1 MGAESEGS
9 ASLDSASAL
18 RGTGALVDKINRAR
32 LELLDLSTR
41 NRLLNTPRSGRAR
54 TVEVVNEIAKAI
66 YQTLVVD
73 GRRFT
78 FAPGRVDPNEEA
90 PEELK
95 EGVEVGDPG
104 DEIVLAEEPT
114 DHSLIEQPDLELD
127 ESGRVIRHWDSHLS
141 TRMTSAGL
149 QKRLLDLYIDART
162 LQEEQGV
169 NILFLAI
176 GYLKW
181 RQTSTPQVDRWA
193 PLILV
198 PVTLERSNAGEKFHL
213 RWSGD
218 EIQANLSLQ
227 LFLHREYELKL
238 PDIEDFEN
246 LDVESYLAKIAGM
259 VEGKP
264 NWEVLPNDAIL
275 GLFSFAKFMM
285 YRDLDPAQWQSA
297 GGMEAIPT
305 LRGVVADG
313 FPGASISRDDGNI
326 DEIITPADMIHV
338 VDCDSS
344 QSLVVH
350 DVRKG
355 NSILVQGP
363 PGTGKSQTIANIVS
377 AAVADGKRVL
387 FVAEKMAALD
397 VVKRRLDN
405 TEIGVA
411 CLELHSNK
419 ANKKSVLTELQRTWQ
434 LGNPTTPQGRLVIEQ
449 LTERR
454 DALNKHAERLHQVYQ
469 PSNLSPYQVYGQL
482 IRLRR
487 QGYTTQ
493 RVALEGATKW
503 LPHEKEALH
512 TLVRDLVQR
521 VEVMGV
527 PDRHPWSGVGND
539 GLLPNDRDRLVT
551 TISKLL
557 RCLDIWIGDSSALHE
572 ALSLDAPRLLGD
584 ASLAA
589 DRAKFLVQAPAIG
602 SEAFLA
608 NEWDE
613 PQRIVNLISS
623 VDDAQ
628 KAFVQ
633 AEGVATAEGI
643 SRQWAGAIEYLPTLD
658 SRFMV
663 GGELKKL
670 SDVHRK
676 LQRIEQDLA
685 RLAQLLSESRPLSL
699 ESAIRLTAIAE
710 RATTIPE
717 IERDALVARIWDR
730 GVDSVQEIVEAV
742 ESVQAAKASLSPVFR
757 ESAWSKDLEEAR
769 THLAMRGG
777 SWLRFLSGDWRRS
790 NRLVR
795 SQLISPKLPADQM
808 LASLDVLLDAQGAK
822 GKLSDLNAQALEAF
836 GASWQGERSSTP
848 FLRSVVD
855 WMRTLR
861 PFGSGVRQRLA
872 DLPDRILAAEV
883 AKRLR
888 PVLEEIQADLGPIH
902 NALIIA
908 QREPWGDE
916 TVLQRVPLDTLRS
929 RILPWHLAY
938 EQCHAL
944 KNFDGLSLEAALQ
957 AIETIRQAQAAK
969 TTLDEA
975 APSGKRAFGPL
986 WEGRDSDVSHLKRAA
1001 DWVFRHSDLR
1011 QLASRIATPE
1021 AHLARAEGLVKSARA
1036 LEGDLQELFTTLQFE
1051 GSADVGARP
1060 ATSPVESLANLLTR
1074 WEEDPEGLPQWV
1086 SYVARAKQ
1094 AKGKGL
1100 TALVEGLATG
1110 TLSTDE
1116 AIGTFDLAYYETV
1129 LAEMVRRD
1137 PELSTFDG
1145 QQQTQLV
1152 ESFADLDRERMRLA
1166 RIEAIKTHHSR
1177 IPQRGGAAG
1186 PTAVLARE
1194 MERRRGHMAI
1204 RQLMQRCGPAIQA
1217 LKPVFMMSPLSVAQF
1232 LPPDALSFDML
1243 VVDEASQVQPV
1254 DALGAIARAK
1264 QLVIVG
1270 DERQLPPTRFFSRML
1285 GDVAD
1290 NDDDGAQAADV
1301 ESILGLCRAQGLPE
1315 RMLRWHYRSRHQS
1328 LIAVSNSQFYEN
1340 KLFIVPS
1347 PYTSEAGVGLRFHH
1361 LPEAIYDRG
1370 KTASNPK
1377 EARAVALAV
1386 IEHAKSVPNL
1396 SLGVA
1401 TFSTQQRRAIVDEL
1415 ELLRRQHPETE
1426 GFFSGRP
1433 DEPFFVKSL
1442 ENIQGDEREVILIS
1456 VGYGR
1461 DINGQV
1467 TMNFGP
1473 VSREGGE
1480 RRLNVLISRAKSRC
1494 EIFSSI
1500 TDEDIDLERG
1510 RGKGTAALKL
1520 FLRYARTGQL
1530 YIAESDRSK
1539 TKSVFMEEVAT
1550 ALRSRGYD
1558 LHTDVGIAGFF
1569 VDIAIADPDKP
1580 GRYILGIECDGESY
1594 RDARSARDRDRLRE
1608 SALRDKGWQVY
1619 RIWSTDWFRRPQAEL
1634 DKLTAAIEAAKLEPS
1649 PFADEQAAR
1658 RRPVPIDIQTVD
1670 RGEFVEVGL
1679 VSVEDADPAEPYE
1692 EANFLVPRSQYEL
1705 HLVPVGRMSSIVQ
1718 QVVEI
1723 EGPVHRA
1730 EVVARVRSMWG
1741 LQRSGGRI
1749 QGAVEA
1755 GIEAAIA
1762 QASIAAVDGD
1772 FVTIPGR
1779 KAKVRDRS
1787 NVASLS
1793 LRRPDYLP
1801 PSEIDQA
1808 LLDIV
1813 TENLG
1818 ATTDELVLFVSRR
1831 LGYRSTSAQLRAGI
1845 EDRVAALVDSKKFAS
1860 NGSMITLP

>member
-1 MGAESEGS
+1 MSAVNEGD
-9 ASLDSASAL
+9 ASVDSASAL
-18 RGTGALVDKINRAR
+18 RGAGALVEKINRAR

-54 TVEVVNEIAKAI
+54 TVEVVNELANAM

-73 GRRFT
+73 GKRFT
-78 FAPGRVDPNEEA
+78 FVPGRIDPSEEEVDALVVEGDNGDPN
-90 PEELK
+90 
-95 EGVEVGDPG
+95 
-104 DEIVLAEEPT
+104 DEIVLAEVPA
-114 DHSLIEQPDLELD
+114 DHSLIEQPDFELD
-127 ESGRVIRHWDSHLS
+127 ESGRVIRHWDAHLS

-181 RQTSTPQVDRWA
+181 RQASTPQVDRWA

-198 PVTLERSNAGEKFHL
+198 PVVLERSNAGEKFHL

-227 LFLHREYELKL
+227 LFLHREFELKL
-238 PDIEDFEN
+238 PDIEDFES
-246 LDVESYLAKIAGM
+246 LDVGDYLAKVAAM

-264 NWEVLPNDAIL
+264 SWEVVPDDAVL

-285 YRDLDPAQWQSA
+285 YRDLDPSQWEGA
-297 GGMEAIPT
+297 GGMEGIPT
-305 LRGVVADG
+305 LRGVVSDG
-313 FPGASISRDDGNI
+313 FPGASISVDDGNI

-350 DVRKG
+350 DVRNG

-363 PGTGKSQTIANIVS
+363 PGTGKSQTIANIIS

-434 LGNPTTPQGRLVIEQ
+434 LGNPTTQQGRLVIEQ

-454 DALNKHAERLHQVYQ
+454 DALNKHAERLHQVHQ
-469 PSNLSPYQVYGQL
+469 PSHLSPYQVYGQL
-482 IRLRR
+482 VRLRR

-493 RVALEGATKW
+493 RVALEGSTKW
-503 LPHEKEALH
+503 LPHEKEARD
-512 TLVRDLVQR
+512 TLVQDLVQR
-521 VEVMGV
+521 IEVMGA

-539 GLLPNDRDRLVT
+539 GLLPNDRDRLI
-551 TISKLL
+551 TIISDLL
-557 RCLDIWIGDSSALHE
+557 RRLGIWIDKSTALHE
-572 ALSLDAPRLLGD
+572 ELDLDPPRLLED
-584 ASLAA
+584 ASHAVE
-589 DRAKFLVQAPAIG
+589 RAEFLVHAPAIG
-602 SEAFLA
+602 SGAFLA
-608 NEWDE
+608 TEWND
-613 PQRIVNLISS
+613 PQHILGLISA
-623 VDDAQ
+623 VDDSQ
-628 KAFVQ
+628 RAFKQ
-633 AEGVATAEGI
+633 AESIATEEAI
-643 SRQWAGAIEYLPTLD
+643 SQDWSATVESLAALD
-658 SRFMV
+658 SGFTA
-663 GGELKKL
+663 GGELRTL
-670 SDVHRK
+670 SDVHGK
-676 LQRIEQDLA
+676 LQRIQQDLA
-685 RLAQLLSESRPLSL
+685 RLASLLSETQPLTL
-699 ESAIRLTAIAE
+699 ETAIRLTGIAE

-717 IERDALVARIWDR
+717 IERDALIARIWDR

-742 ESVQAAKASLSPVFR
+742 ERVQAAKASLSPVFR
-757 ESAWSKDLEEAR
+757 ESAWSKELEDAR
-769 THLAMRGG
+769 THLAMRGD

-795 SQLISPKLPADQM
+795 SQLVSPKLPADQM
-808 LASLDVLLDAQGAK
+808 LASLDILLDAQGAQ
-822 GKLSDLNAQALEAF
+822 GKISDLNAQASEAF
-836 GASWQGERSSTP
+836 GSSWHGERSSAP
-848 FLRSVVD
+848 FLRGVVA

-861 PFGSGVRQRLA
+861 PLGAGVRERLA
-872 DLPDRILAAEV
+872 DLPDRVLAAEI
-883 AKRLR
+883 AKRIR
-888 PVLEEIQADLGPIH
+888 PVLDQIQADLGPIH
-902 NALIIA
+902 SALIAA
-908 QREPWGDE
+908 QQTPWGEE
-916 TVLQRVPLDTLRS
+916 TVLQRVPLGTLSGRT
-929 RILPWHLAY
+929 LPWHTAF
-938 EQCHAL
+938 EQCHSL
-944 KNFDGLSLEAALQ
+944 KDFDGLSLDAALQ
-957 AIETIRQAQAAK
+957 AIEKIRQAQAAQMEIEK
-969 TTLDEA
+969 A
-975 APSGKRAFGPL
+975 GASGKAAFGSL
-986 WEGRDSDVSHLKRAA
+986 WAGRDVDISSLNTAA
-1001 DWVFRHSDLR
+1001 DWVSRHSDLR
-1011 QLASRIATPE
+1011 QLASRITKPEVQLAHAEELAT
-1021 AHLARAEGLVKSARA
+1021 AARA
-1036 LEGDLQELFTTLQFE
+1036 LESNIQELFATLQFE
-1051 GSADVGARP
+1051 GCGDVGREV
-1060 ATSPVESLANLLTR
+1060 ATSPLQSLSRLLAR
-1074 WEEDPEGLPQWV
+1074 WKADPEGLPQWV
-1086 SYVARAKQ
+1086 AYVARAKQ
-1094 AKGKGL
+1094 ARGKGL
-1100 TALVEGLATG
+1100 SALIDALATG
-1110 TLSTDE
+1110 TLSTAE
-1116 AIGTFDLAYYETV
+1116 AIGTFDLAYHEAV

-1137 PELSTFDG
+1137 PSLSTFDG
-1145 QQQTQLV
+1145 HQQTQLV
-1152 ESFADLDRERMRLA
+1152 ESFANLDRERMRLA
-1166 RIEAIKTHHSR
+1166 RIEAIRTHHSR

-1232 LPPDALSFDML
+1232 LPPGALSFDML
-1243 VVDEASQVQPV
+1243 VIDEASQVQPV
-1254 DALGAIARAK
+1254 DALGAIARTK

-1270 DERQLPPTRFFSRML
+1270 DERQLPPTRFFSRVL
-1285 GDVAD
+1285 GEVAD

-1386 IEHAKSVPNL
+1386 IEHAKHTPNL

-1442 ENIQGDEREVILIS
+1442 ENIQGDERDVIFIS

-1473 VSREGGE
+1473 VSKEGGE

-1530 YIAESDRSK
+1530 HIAGSERSK
-1539 TKSVFMEEVAT
+1539 DKSVFMEEVAT
-1550 ALRSRGYD
+1550 ALKSRGYD
-1558 LHTDVGIAGFF
+1558 LHADVGIAGFF
-1569 VDIAIADPDKP
+1569 VDIAVANPEKP

-1608 SALRDKGWQVY
+1608 SALRDKGWQIY

-1634 DKLTAAIEAAKLEPS
+1634 DRLIVAIEAAKLEPD
-1649 PFADEQAAR
+1649 PFTDEQAAR
-1658 RRPVPIDIQTVD
+1658 RRAVPVDFQTVD

-1679 VSVEDADPAEPYE
+1679 VSVENTDSAEPYE
-1692 EANFLVPRSQYEL
+1692 EANFHVPRSQYEL
-1705 HLVPVGRMSSIVQ
+1705 HLVPIGRMTSIVQ
-1718 QVVEI
+1718 QVVEV
-1723 EGPVHRA
+1723 EGPIHRA
-1730 EVVARVRSMWG
+1730 EVVARIRSLWG

-1762 QASIAAVDGD
+1762 QAMIAPVDVD
-1772 FVTIPGR
+1772 FLNVLGR
-1779 KAKVRDRS
+1779 KPKVRDRS
-1787 NVASLS
+1787 NVSSLS

-1801 PSEIDQA
+1801 PSEIDEA
-1808 LLDIV
+1808 LFEIV
-1813 TENLG
+1813 TQNLG
-1818 ATTDELVLFVSRR
+1818 ATIDELVLFVSRR
-1831 LGYRSTSAQLRAGI
+1831 LGYRSTSSQLRVTI
-1845 EDRVAALVDSKKFAS
+1845 EDRVSALIGLERLIS
-1860 NGSMITLP
+1860 NQGMITIR

>member
-1 MGAESEGS
+1 MS
-9 ASLDSASAL
+9 ATREETASPDSASAL

-54 TVEVVNEIAKAI
+54 TVEVVNELAKAM

-73 GRRFT
+73 GKRFT
-78 FAPGRVDPNEEA
+78 FVPGRADPSDEDA
-90 PEELK
+90 
-95 EGVEVGDPG
+95 GDSTVEVEADDPSA
-104 DEIVLAEEPT
+104 EIVLAEEPA
-114 DHSLIEQPDLELD
+114 DHALIEQPDLELD
-127 ESGRVIRHWDSHLS
+127 ENGRVIRHWDAHLS

-181 RQTSTPQVDRWA
+181 RQASTPQVDRWA

-198 PVTLERSNAGEKFHL
+198 PVVLERSNAGEKFHL

-227 LFLHREYELKL
+227 LFLHREFELKL

-246 LDVESYLAKIAGM
+246 LDVEDYLAKVAVM

-264 NWEVLPNDAIL
+264 NWEVVSNDAIL

-285 YRDLDPAQWQSA
+285 YRDLDPTLWGSA
-297 GGMEAIPT
+297 GGMEGIPT
-305 LRGVVADG
+305 LRGVVSDG
-313 FPGASISRDDGNI
+313 FPGASISEDDGNI

-350 DVRKG
+350 DVRNG

-363 PGTGKSQTIANIVS
+363 PGTGKSQTISNIIS

-387 FVAEKMAALD
+387 FVAEKMAALE

-434 LGNPTTPQGRLVIEQ
+434 LGNPTTQQGRLVIEQ

-454 DALNKHAERLHQVYQ
+454 DALNKHAERLHQVHQ
-469 PSNLSPYQVYGQL
+469 PSHLSPYQVYGQL
-482 IRLRR
+482 VRLRR

-493 RVALEGATKW
+493 RVALEGPTKW
-503 LPHEKEALH
+503 LPHEKEARD
-512 TLVRDLVQR
+512 TLVQDLVQR
-521 VEVMGV
+521 IDVMGV
-527 PDRHPWSGVGND
+527 PDQHPWSGVGND
-539 GLLPNDRDRLVT
+539 SLLPNDRDRLITV
-551 TISKLL
+551 ISDLL
-557 RCLDIWIGDSSALHE
+557 RRLGVWLGNSTALHE
-572 ALSLDAPRLLGD
+572 ELDLESPQLFGD
-584 ASLAA
+584 ASVAVE
-589 DRAKFLVQAPAIG
+589 RAKFLVQAPAIG

-608 NEWDE
+608 AEWDD
-613 PQRIVNLISS
+613 PQHIVGLISA

-628 KAFVQ
+628 KAFKQ
-633 AEGVATAEGI
+633 AGSVATEEATSQDWSATVE
-643 SRQWAGAIEYLPTLD
+643 SLAALD
-658 SRFMV
+658 PGFTA
-663 GGELKKL
+663 GGELSKL
-670 SDVHRK
+670 SDVHGK
-676 LQRIEQDLA
+676 LQRIQQDLA
-685 RLAQLLSESRPLSL
+685 RLAQLLSESQPLTL
-699 ESAIRLTAIAE
+699 ETAIRLTGIAE

-730 GVDSVQEIVEAV
+730 GVDSIQEIVEAV
-742 ESVQAAKASLSPVFR
+742 ERVQAAKASLSSVFR
-757 ESAWSKDLEEAR
+757 ESAWSKDLEDAR
-769 THLAMRGG
+769 THLAMRGD

-795 SQLISPKLPADQM
+795 SQLVSPKLPADQM
-808 LASLDVLLDAQGAK
+808 LVSLDILLDAQGAQ
-822 GKLSDLNAQALEAF
+822 GKLSDLNAQAIEAF
-836 GASWQGERSSTP
+836 GSSWQGERSSAP
-848 FLRSVVD
+848 FLRGVVA

-861 PFGSGVRQRLA
+861 PLGTGVRERLA
-872 DLPDRILAAEV
+872 DLPDRVLAAEI
-883 AKRLR
+883 AKRVR
-888 PVLEEIQADLGPIH
+888 PVLDEIQQDLSPIH
-902 NALIIA
+902 NVLVTA
-908 QREPWGDE
+908 QHAPWGEE
-916 TVLQRVPLDTLRS
+916 TVLQRVPLETLS
-929 RILPWHLAY
+929 RRTLPWHTAF
-938 EQCHAL
+938 EQCHSL
-944 KNFDGLSLEAALQ
+944 KDFDSLSLGEASQ
-957 AIETIRQAQAAK
+957 AIENIRHAQSAQTAVE
-969 TTLDEA
+969 EA
-975 APSGKRAFGPL
+975 GASGKAAFGPL
-986 WEGRDSDVSHLKRAA
+986 WTGRGADISLLNTAA
-1001 DWVFRHSDLR
+1001 DWVSRHSGLR
-1011 QLASRIATPE
+1011 QLASRITKPE
-1021 AHLARAEGLVKSARA
+1021 VYLARAEESSTTAKA
-1036 LEGDLQELFTTLQFE
+1036 LENEIQELFATLQFE
-1051 GSADVGARP
+1051 GNGDVGGIS
-1060 ATSPVESLANLLTR
+1060 TSPVQSIAHLLAR
-1074 WEEDPEGLPQWV
+1074 WEADPEGLPQWV
-1086 SYVARAKQ
+1086 AYVARAKQ
-1094 AKGKGL
+1094 ARGKGL
-1100 TALVEGLATG
+1100 SALVDALATG
-1110 TLSTDE
+1110 TLSTAE
-1116 AIGTFDLAYYETV
+1116 AIGTFDLAYYEAV
-1129 LAEMVRRD
+1129 LAEMVRCD
-1137 PELSTFDG
+1137 PPLSAFDG
-1145 QQQTQLV
+1145 HQQTQLV
-1152 ESFADLDRERMRLA
+1152 ESFANLDRERMRLA
-1166 RIEAIKTHHSR
+1166 RIEAIRTHHSR
-1177 IPQRGGAAG
+1177 IPKRGGAAG

-1232 LPPDALSFDML
+1232 LPPGALSFDML
-1243 VVDEASQVQPV
+1243 VIDEASQVQPV

-1285 GDVAD
+1285 GEVAD

-1361 LPEAIYDRG
+1361 LPEAVYDRG

-1386 IEHAKSVPNL
+1386 IEHAKNTPNL

-1401 TFSTQQRRAIVDEL
+1401 TFSTQQRRAIVDAL

-1442 ENIQGDEREVILIS
+1442 ENIQGDERDVIFIS

-1473 VSREGGE
+1473 VSKEGGE

-1530 YIAESDRSK
+1530 YIASSERSK
-1539 TKSVFMEEVAT
+1539 DKSVFMEEVAT

-1569 VDIAIADPDKP
+1569 VDIAVANPEKP

-1634 DKLTAAIEAAKLEPS
+1634 DKLIAAVEAAKLEPD
-1649 PFADEQAAR
+1649 PFIDEQAAR
-1658 RRPVPIDIQTVD
+1658 RRAVPVDFQTVD

-1679 VSVEDADPAEPYE
+1679 VSVENVDSAEPYE
-1692 EANFLVPRSQYEL
+1692 EANFHVPRSQYEL
-1705 HLVPVGRMSSIVQ
+1705 HLVPVGRMASIVQ
-1718 QVVEI
+1718 QVVEV
-1723 EGPVHRA
+1723 EGPIHRA
-1730 EVVARVRSMWG
+1730 EVVARVRSLWG
-1741 LQRSGGRI
+1741 LQRAGGRI

-1762 QASIAAVDGD
+1762 QATIAPVDGD
-1772 FVTIPGR
+1772 FLTTPGR
-1779 KAKVRDRS
+1779 KPKVRDRS
-1787 NVASLS
+1787 NVQSLS

-1818 ATTDELVLFVSRR
+1818 ATIDELVLFVSRR

-1845 EDRVAALVDSKKFAS
+1845 EDRVTALIEVARLAA
-1860 NGSMITLP
+1860 NGTMIVPMQ

>member
-1 MGAESEGS
+1 MSS
-9 ASLDSASAL
+9 ASERGTSLDRASAL
-18 RGTGALVDKINRAR
+18 RGTGTLVDKVNRAR

-41 NRLLNTPRSGRAR
+41 NRLLNTPRSGRVR
-54 TVEVVNEIAKAI
+54 TVEVVNELAKAM

-73 GRRFT
+73 AKRFT
-78 FAPGRVDPNEEA
+78 FAPGRVDENEEA
-90 PEELK
+90 PEALIK
-95 EGVEVGDPG
+95 AVEDDDSG
-104 DEIVLAEEPT
+104 DEIALAEEPV
-114 DHSLIEQPDLELD
+114 DHSLIDQPDLELD

-181 RQTSTPQVDRWA
+181 RQVSTPGVDRWA

-198 PVTLERSNAGEKFHL
+198 PVMLERSNAGEKFHL

-218 EIQANLSLQ
+218 EIHANLSLQ
-227 LFLHREYELKL
+227 LFLHREFELRL
-238 PDIEDFEN
+238 PDIEDFES
-246 LDVESYLAKIAGM
+246 LDVENYLAKVASM

-264 NWEVLPNDAIL
+264 NWEVLPDDAIL

-285 YRDLDPAQWQSA
+285 YRDLDPTQWESA
-297 GGMEAIPT
+297 GGMEGIPT

-313 FPGASISRDDGNI
+313 FPGASISPDDGSI
-326 DEIITPADMIHV
+326 DEIITPAEMIHV

-350 DVRKG
+350 DVRNG
-355 NSILVQGP
+355 NNILVQGP
-363 PGTGKSQTIANIVS
+363 PGTGKSQTIANIIS
-377 AAVADGKRVL
+377 SAVADGKRVL

-434 LGNPTTPQGRLVIEQ
+434 LGNPTTQQGRLVIEQ

-454 DALNKHAERLHQVYQ
+454 DALNRHAERLHQVHQ
-469 PSNLSPYQVYGQL
+469 PSHLSPYQVYGQL

-487 QGYTTQ
+487 LGFTTQ
-493 RVALEGATKW
+493 RVALEGATAW
-503 LPHEKEALH
+503 LPHEREDRR
-512 TLVRDLVQR
+512 TLVQDLVQR
-521 VEVMGV
+521 VEAMGV
-527 PDRHPWSGVGND
+527 PIHHPWSGVGND
-539 GLLPNDRDRLVT
+539 GLLPNDRDRLIT
-551 TISKLL
+551 TISELL
-557 RCLDIWIGDSSALHE
+557 RRLGVWTERCSTLHE
-572 ALSLDAPRLLGD
+572 ELNLDPPRLLGD
-584 ASLAA
+584 VSFTVE
-589 DRAKFLVQAPAIG
+589 RIKFLVQAPAIG

-608 NEWDE
+608 IEWDD
-613 PQRIVNLISS
+613 PKRTASLVSA
-623 VDDAQ
+623 VGDAQ
-628 KAFVQ
+628 KAFTQ
-633 AEGVATAEGI
+633 AEGVAATEAISQDWTATTESLAALGSDFTI
-643 SRQWAGAIEYLPTLD
+643 
-658 SRFMV
+658 
-663 GGELKKL
+663 GGDLKRL
-670 SDVHRK
+670 SDVYER
-676 LQRIEQDLA
+676 LQRSQQDLT
-685 RLAQLLSESRPLSL
+685 RLAQLLSETQPLTL
-699 ESAIRLTAIAE
+699 EAATRLTGIAD
-710 RATTIPE
+710 RAATIPD
-717 IERDALVARIWDR
+717 IERGALVASIWDR

-742 ESVQAAKASLSPVFR
+742 EHVQAAKTSLSSVFR
-757 ESAWSKDLEEAR
+757 ESAWSKDLEDAR
-769 THLAMRGG
+769 THLAMRAG

-795 SQLISPKLPADQM
+795 SQLVSPKLPADQM
-808 LASLDVLLDAQGAK
+808 LASLDVLLDAQGARQRI
-822 GKLSDLNAQALEAF
+822 SDQKAQAIEAF
-836 GASWQGERSSTP
+836 GASWQGERSSVP
-848 FLRSVVD
+848 FLRGVVV

-861 PFGSGVRQRLA
+861 PFGRDVRERLA
-872 DLPDRILAAEV
+872 ALPDRVLASEI
-883 AKRLR
+883 AKRVR

-902 NALIIA
+902 SALITA
-908 QREPWGDE
+908 QRAPWGEE
-916 TVLQRVPLDTLRS
+916 TILQRVPLDTLRTHTH
-929 RILPWHLAY
+929 PWHAAF
-938 EQCHAL
+938 EQCHSL
-944 KNFDGLSLEAALQ
+944 KDSDSLSLGDASRS
-957 AIETIRQAQAAK
+957 IEIIRHAQAAQA
-969 TTLDEA
+969 TLEEMEV
-975 APSGKRAFGPL
+975 PGKRAFGPL
-986 WEGRDSDVSHLKRAA
+986 WKGRRSDVAFLNAA
-1001 DWVFRHSDLR
+1001 VDWISRHAELR
-1011 QLASRIATPE
+1011 QLASRITTPQ
-1021 AHLARAEGLVKSARA
+1021 AHLARAEGAVIVARE
-1036 LEGDLQELFTTLQFE
+1036 LERNLQELFTTLQFE
-1051 GSADVGARP
+1051 GSQNVEREP
-1060 ATSPVESLANLLTR
+1060 AACPVKSLANLLAR
-1074 WEEDPEGLPQWV
+1074 WEKDPEGLPQWV
-1086 SYVARAKQ
+1086 AYVARAKQ
-1094 AKGKGL
+1094 TKGKGL
-1100 TALVEGLATG
+1100 LALVEGLAAG
-1110 TLSTDE
+1110 TLSTVE
-1116 AIGTFDLAYYETV
+1116 AIGTFELTYYETV

-1137 PELSTFDG
+1137 PSLSTFDG

-1152 ESFADLDRERMRLA
+1152 ESFANLDRERMRLA
-1166 RIEAIKTHHSR
+1166 RIEAIRTHHSR

-1186 PTAVLARE
+1186 PTAILARE

-1243 VVDEASQVQPV
+1243 VIDEASQVQPV

-1285 GDVAD
+1285 GDVAG
-1290 NDDDGAQAADV
+1290 DDDGAQAADV

-1347 PYTSEAGVGLRFHH
+1347 PYTSEAGVGLVFHH
-1361 LPEAIYDRG
+1361 LPEAVYDRG

-1386 IEHAKSVPNL
+1386 IEHAKSTPNQ

-1415 ELLRRQHPETE
+1415 EVLRRQHPETE

-1442 ENIQGDEREVILIS
+1442 ENIQGDERDVVLIS

-1530 YIAESDRSK
+1530 HIAESNRSRAK
-1539 TKSVFMEEVAT
+1539 GIFMEEVAA
-1550 ALRSRGYD
+1550 ALKARGYS

-1569 VDIAIADPDKP
+1569 VDIAVADPEKP

-1619 RIWSTDWFRRPQAEL
+1619 HIWSTDWFRRPQAQL
-1634 DKLTAAIEAAKLEPS
+1634 DKLIATIEAAKLEPN
-1649 PFADEQAAR
+1649 PLAGEKTAR
-1658 RRPVPIDIQTVD
+1658 RRAVPVDFETFD

-1679 VSVEDADPAEPYE
+1679 ISVEDADSAEPYE
-1692 EANFLVPRSQYEL
+1692 EASFQVPKSQYEL
-1705 HLVPVGRMSSIVQ
+1705 HLLPVGRMTSIVH
-1718 QVVEI
+1718 QVVEV
-1723 EGPVHRA
+1723 EGPIHRA

-1741 LQRSGGRI
+1741 LQRTGRRI
-1749 QGAVEA
+1749 QDAVEA
-1755 GIEAAIA
+1755 GIEAAIV
-1762 QASIAAVDGD
+1762 QATIAAVDGD
-1772 FVTIPGR
+1772 FVSIPGR

-1787 NVASLS
+1787 NVTSLT
-1793 LRRPDYLP
+1793 LRRPEYLP

-1808 LLDIV
+1808 LIDVV

-1818 ATTDELVLFVSRR
+1818 ATNDELVLLVSRR
-1831 LGYRSTSAQLRAGI
+1831 LGYRSTSAQLRTSI
-1845 EDRVAALVDSKKFAS
+1845 EDRVTVLAGSERLVS
-1860 NGSMITLP
+1860 NGNMIMLC